1 MFMCRT
7 TDKWT
12 IATLAL
18 LNISLPCEGR
28 ISHLSHGTHKQET
41 NCEIDKKV
49 DKEFVKTKKNNPKN
63 SSMTFQL

>member
-28 ISHLSHGTHKQET
+28 ISHFRHGTHKQEA
-41 NCEIDKKV
+41 NYKIDTKA
-49 DKEFVKTKKNNPKN
+49 DKEFVKTKKITPK
-63 SSMTFQL
+63 TAP